1 MLRDEVLEDSEVVF
15 LLLREVVVV
24 VDSCAICLTSVA
36 FLTLRVV
43 PLPLLIL
50 AVREVKPNCG
60 FEV

>member
-1 MLRDEVLEDSEVVF
+1 MLADLVEVF

-24 VDSCAICLTSVA
+24 VDSCAICLTSEA

>member
-1 MLRDEVLEDSEVVF
+1 MADLVEVF

-36 FLTLRVV
+36 FLRLRVV
-43 PLPLLIL
+43 PLLLL
-50 AVREVKPNCG
+50 MFAVREVKPNCG